1 MTPMTRDQ
9 DRDQGW
15 KQGWKRL
22 IYTEAPSDRGNMR
35 RVLNSLVLHLH
46 PVRVP
51 ARAIRFTYTW
61 GLGGISTLLCLLLAI
76 TGVLLMFRYEPD
88 IERAYLSIQALEA
101 EVAFGSLIRGVH
113 HWSANL
119 LVITIFLHLLRV
131 FFTGGFKA
139 GRTTNWIIG
148 VVLLVVV
155 LAFNFTGYL
164 LPWYQLSYWAVTVST
179 AIMRYVPGLGTEVAK
194 GLLGGHEVGAAT
206 LRNFYALHVAVL
218 PAGMLALLGY
228 HFWRIR
234 KDGGISQPLTHPEG
248 GDVRVTTIPH
258 LVRREAAVAAVVL
271 TAIVAFSMLVTAP
284 LGPVADPLH
293 SPNPAKAA
301 WYFGGLQ
308 ELLLHMETEAALVLL
323 AIVGAAVVLVPVL
336 DRDRA
341 TIGVYFRSARGRAAA
356 LLGAVAGLNLT
367 PLAILADELWI
378 DWSALMPGA
387 PTWVSHGFVP
397 LAVVL
402 IAFCAV
408 ALAARWLLKATYGE
422 SIVAVGAF
430 LVAALLVMTITCAL
444 FRGENM
450 DLVWPGGL

>member
-1 MTPMTRDQ
+1 M
-9 DRDQGW
+9 
-15 KQGWKRL
+15 
-22 IYTEAPSDRGNMR
+22 EAPDLHRGAPRTAQQQVR
-35 RVLNSLVLHLH
+35 RVLNSLAVLHLH
-46 PVRVP
+46 PVRACP
-51 ARAIRFTYTW
+51 AALRFSYTW
-61 GLGGISTLLCLLLAI
+61 GLGGISATLALIIAL

-119 LVITIFLHLLRV
+119 LVITAFLHLLRV

-139 GRTTNWIIG
+139 GRTTNWIVG

-164 LPWYQLSYWAVTVST
+164 LPWDQLSYWAVTVST

-258 LVRREAAVAAVVL
+258 LVRREAAVAAVML
-271 TAIVAFSMLVTAP
+271 TAVVAFDAGDGPAGARRRPAALPQSGQSGLV
-284 LGPVADPLH
+284 LR
-293 SPNPAKAA
+293 
-301 WYFGGLQ
+301 GLQ

-336 DRDRA
+336 DRDRV
-341 TIGVYFRSARGRAAA
+341 TIGVYFRSVRGRAAA

-367 PLAILADELWI
+367 SLAIIADELWI
-378 DWSALMPGA
+378 DWSALLPGA

-397 LAVVL
+397 LALVL
-402 IAFCAV
+402 TAFCAV
-408 ALAARWLLKATYGE
+408 ALAARWLLKATYSE
-422 SIVAVGAF
+422 SIVAIGTF